1 MTQLVRAESQH
12 VVEAGIGAIELERG
26 IQLTLATEHAGRQ
39 LVRQAPIAFGEPGE
53 VAIAR
58 ISQRCTGAHGA
69 ENLEGRATR
78 GGS

>member
-1 MTQLVRAESQH
+1 MPQLVSAEAEDVVYSGVRAPEVQRL
-12 VVEAGIGAIELERG
+12 IELALPAEDSG
-26 IQLTLATEHAGRQ
+26 GE
-39 LVRQAPIAFGEPGE
+39 LVGQAPVALGKTGE

-69 ENLEGRATR
+69 ENVEGRATR